1 MLVLRSREIGNPA
14 SYWIPAFAGMTESVP
29 NPRFRGMTEAA
40 LDALLTQFIGALRN
54 ADIRIS
60 TAETLDALS
69 AVELVGYSDRRLLKD
84 SLALV
89 LPKTLDEKA
98 AFDTCFDQF
107 FSFGDRGS
115 RSPPTTAT
123 SDSEPSGDSA
133 GQAGSGQTGSGGDA
147 QDQRTGNARPGD
159 ARQQN
164 TSDVNAERDE
174 TTAAVGSGEMSAPQ
188 SALGQ
193 LLVRG
198 NQLEITIAINTAGR
212 QVNAHEIEVFTQKGV
227 YTRRIMDAMGQVEL
241 QQEIARLADS
251 AVVPDRRRAVD
262 LTHRRDWLR
271 ERVRDYVEH
280 QFLLHADVTGRRLR
294 EDMLRDVRLSALEQ
308 RHHRMLHD
316 LVLRMARRLVSEH
329 SRRRRVFRRGQLHVP
344 RTLRRNMKYDD
355 AVFDLQWK
363 SVKVDRP
370 KVFAVC
376 DVSGSVAAYARFML
390 MFLYSLEE
398 VLPKVRS
405 FAFSSDLGEVSEL
418 FARNTIDDGIAI
430 ALKQYGGGSTDYGQA
445 FADFRRLCL
454 DEVDNRATIIILGDA
469 RNNYGDARTDVL
481 KELYDRSKRVIWL
494 NPEPRTMWNTGD
506 SEMRHY
512 AAYCHQV
519 EECSTLAHLERIVGR
534 LLRAVV

>member
-1 MLVLRSREIGNPA
+1 V
-14 SYWIPAFAGMTESVP
+14 
-29 NPRFRGMTEAA
+29 
-40 LDALLTQFIGALRN
+40 DQLLTQFIGALRN

-69 AVELVGYSDRRLLKD
+69 TVELVGYGDRRLLKD

-107 FSFGDRGS
+107 FSFRE
-115 RSPPTTAT
+115 RVPLP
-123 SDSEPSGDSA
+123 PSGGADTDAALSGDAA
-133 GQAGSGQTGSGGDA
+133 GQAGNGQAGAGGDA
-147 QDQRTGNARPGD
+147 QDQRTGNARPG
-159 ARQQN
+159 APRQQSN
-164 TSDVNAERDE
+164 SNA
-174 TTAAVGSGEMSAPQ
+174 TAGQDDIAAALGSGEMSAAQ
-188 SALGQ
+188 SPLGQ

-198 NQLEITIAINTAGR
+198 NQMEVTIAINTAGR
-212 QVNAHEIEVFTQKGV
+212 QVNVHEIEVFTQKGV
-227 YTRRIMDAMGQVEL
+227 YTRRIMDAMGQAEL

-251 AVVPDRRRAVD
+251 AAIPERRRGVD

-294 EDMLRDVRLSALEQ
+294 EDLLRDVRLSALEQ
-308 RHHRMLHD
+308 RHHRMLQD
-316 LVLRMARRLVSEH
+316 LVLRMARRLISEH
-329 SRRRRVFRRGQLHVP
+329 SRRRKVFRRGQLHVP

-376 DVSGSVAAYARFML
+376 DVSGSVSAYARFML
-390 MFLYSLEE
+390 LFLYSLEE

-405 FAFSSDLGEVSEL
+405 FAFSSDLGEVSGL
-418 FARNTIDDGIAI
+418 FARTNVDEAIAI
-430 ALKQYGGGSTDYGQA
+430 ALKQYGSGSTDYGQA
-445 FADFRRLCL
+445 FGDFRRLCL
-454 DEVDNRATIIILGDA
+454 DEIDNRATLIILGDA

-512 AAYCHQV
+512 SPYCHQV

>member
-1 MLVLRSREIGNPA
+1 M
-14 SYWIPAFAGMTESVP
+14 
-29 NPRFRGMTEAA
+29 
-40 LDALLTQFIGALRN
+40 DQLLTQFIGALRN

-60 TAETLDALS
+60 TAETLDALG

-115 RSPPTTAT
+115 RPAPTTAT
-123 SDSEPSGDSA
+123 SDTEPSGDAA
-133 GQAGSGQTGSGGDA
+133 GQAGNGQAGTGGDA
-147 QDQRTGNARPGD
+147 QDQRTGNARPSD
-159 ARQQN
+159 SRPQN
-164 TSDVNAERDE
+164 TSVATEERDE
-174 TTAAVGSGEMSAPQ
+174 PAAGLGSGEMSAPQ

-227 YTRRIMDAMGQVEL
+227 YTRRIMDAMGHGEL
-241 QQEIARLADS
+241 QQEITRLADS
-251 AVVPDRRRAVD
+251 AAVPERRRAVD

-329 SRRRRVFRRGQLHVP
+329 SRRRKVFRRGSLHVP

-445 FADFRRLCL
+445 FADLRRLCL
-454 DEVDNRATIIILGDA
+454 DEIDNRATIIILGDA

-512 AAYCHQV
+512 APYCHQV
-519 EECSTLAHLERIVGR
+519 DECSTLAHLERIVGR
-534 LLRAVV
+534 LLRAVI

>member
-1 MLVLRSREIGNPA
+1 M
-14 SYWIPAFAGMTESVP
+14 
-29 NPRFRGMTEAA
+29 
-40 LDALLTQFIGALRN
+40 DQLLAQFIGALRN

-69 AVELVGYSDRRLLKD
+69 TVELVGYSDRRLLKD
-84 SLALV
+84 SLALA

-115 RSPPTTAT
+115 RSPPAAAFY
-123 SDSEPSGDSA
+123 DAEPSAAA
-133 GQAGSGQTGSGGDA
+133 GQAGNGQAGAAGDA
-147 QDQRTGNARPGD
+147 QDQRTGGVRPSD
-159 ARQQN
+159 TRQQN
-164 TSDVNAERDE
+164 SSVSTDERNAP
-174 TTAAVGSGEMSAPQ
+174 AAALGGGEMSAPQ

-198 NQLEITIAINTAGR
+198 NQMEITIAISTAGR
-212 QVNAHEIEVFTQKGV
+212 QVNVHEIEVFTQKGV
-227 YTRRIMDAMGQVEL
+227 YTRRVMDAMGHTEL

-251 AVVPDRRRAVD
+251 AAIPDRRRAVD

-308 RHHRMLHD
+308 RHYRMLHD

-329 SRRRRVFRRGQLHVP
+329 SRRRKVFRRGQLHVP

-454 DEVDNRATIIILGDA
+454 DEIDNRATLIILGDA

-512 AAYCHQV
+512 APYCHQV
-519 EECSTLAHLERIVGR
+519 DECSTLAHLERIVGR

>member
-1 MLVLRSREIGNPA
+1 M
-14 SYWIPAFAGMTESVP
+14 
-29 NPRFRGMTEAA
+29 
-40 LDALLTQFIGALRN
+40 DQLLTQFIGALRN

-60 TAETLDALS
+60 TAETLDALGT
-69 AVELVGYSDRRLLKD
+69 VELVGYGDRRLLKD
-84 SLALV
+84 SLSLV

-107 FSFGDRGS
+107 FSSGERTS
-115 RSPPTTAT
+115 LPPTATLESTA
-123 SDSEPSGDSA
+123 DLSGDAA
-133 GQAGSGQTGSGGDA
+133 GQAGNGQAGGGGDA
-147 QDQRTGNARPGD
+147 QDQRTGNASPG
-159 ARQQN
+159 APRQQSGAAA
-164 TSDVNAERDE
+164 TDGRDDNG
-174 TTAAVGSGEMSAPQ
+174 TVLGSGEMTDPQ

-198 NQLEITIAINTAGR
+198 NQMEITIAINSAGR
-212 QVNAHEIEVFTQKGV
+212 QVNVHEIEVFTQKGV
-227 YTRRIMDAMGQVEL
+227 YTRRIMDAMGQGEL
-241 QQEIARLADS
+241 QQEIARFTDS
-251 AVVPDRRRAVD
+251 VAIPDRRRAID
-262 LTHRRDWLR
+262 LGHRRDWLR

-294 EDMLRDVRLSALEQ
+294 EDLLRDVRLSALEQ
-308 RHHRMLHD
+308 RHHRMLQD

-329 SRRRRVFRRGQLHVP
+329 SRRRKVFRRGQLHVP

-376 DVSGSVAAYARFML
+376 DVSGSVSAYARFML

-430 ALKQYGGGSTDYGQA
+430 ALKQYGSGSTDYGQA

-454 DEVDNRATIIILGDA
+454 EEIDNRATLIILGDA
-469 RNNYGDARTDVL
+469 RNNYGDARSDVL

-512 AAYCHQV
+512 APYCHQV
-519 EECSTLAHLERIVGR
+519 DECSTLAHLERIVGR

>member
-1 MLVLRSREIGNPA
+1 M
-14 SYWIPAFAGMTESVP
+14 
-29 NPRFRGMTEAA
+29 
-40 LDALLTQFIGALRN
+40 DQLLTQFIGALRN

-69 AVELVGYSDRRLLKD
+69 TVELVGYSDRRLLKD
-84 SLALV
+84 SLSLV

-107 FSFGDRGS
+107 FSFRE
-115 RSPPTTAT
+115 RVPLPPSTTAE
-123 SDSEPSGDSA
+123 SDTALSGDAA
-133 GQAGSGQTGSGGDA
+133 GQAGSGQAGAGGDS
-147 QDQRTGNARPGD
+147 QDQRTGNARPG
-159 ARQQN
+159 APRQ
-164 TSDVNAERDE
+164 SSSA
-174 TTAAVGSGEMSAPQ
+174 TTTGQDDNGAALGSGEMSDPQ
-188 SALGQ
+188 SPLGQ

-198 NQLEITIAINTAGR
+198 NQMEVTIAINTAGR
-212 QVNAHEIEVFTQKGV
+212 QVNVHEIEVFTQKGV
-227 YTRRIMDAMGQVEL
+227 YTRRIMDAMGQAEL
-241 QQEIARLADS
+241 QQEITRLTDS
-251 AVVPDRRRAVD
+251 AAIPERRRGVD

-294 EDMLRDVRLSALEQ
+294 EDLLRDVRLSALEQ
-308 RHHRMLHD
+308 RHHRMLQD
-316 LVLRMARRLVSEH
+316 LVLRMARRLISEH
-329 SRRRRVFRRGQLHVP
+329 SRRRKVFRRGQLHVP

-376 DVSGSVAAYARFML
+376 DVSGSVSAYARFML

-405 FAFSSDLGEVSEL
+405 FAFSSDLGEVSAL
-418 FARNTIDDGIAI
+418 FARTNVDEAIAI
-430 ALKQYGGGSTDYGQA
+430 ALKQYGSGSTDYGQA

-454 DEVDNRATIIILGDA
+454 DEIDKRATVIILGDA

-512 AAYCHQV
+512 SPYCHQV

>member
-1 MLVLRSREIGNPA
+1 M
-14 SYWIPAFAGMTESVP
+14 
-29 NPRFRGMTEAA
+29 
-40 LDALLTQFIGALRN
+40 DQLLTQFIGALRN

-69 AVELVGYSDRRLLKD
+69 TVELVGYGDRRLLKD
-84 SLALV
+84 SLSLV

-107 FSFGDRGS
+107 FSFGARVSG
-115 RSPPTTAT
+115 PPSTLAE
-123 SDSEPSGDSA
+123 SDAALDGDAA
-133 GQAGSGQTGSGGDA
+133 GQAGNGQAGAGGDA
-147 QDQRTGNARPGD
+147 QDQRTGNARPGA
-159 ARQQN
+159 ARQQAS
-164 TSDVNAERDE
+164 TGA
-174 TTAAVGSGEMSAPQ
+174 TTGQADNVAALGSGEMSDPQ
-188 SALGQ
+188 SPLGQ

-198 NQLEITIAINTAGR
+198 NQMEVTIAINGAGH
-212 QVNAHEIEVFTQKGV
+212 QVNVHEIEVFTQKGV
-227 YTRRIMDAMGQVEL
+227 YTRRIMDAMGHAEL
-241 QQEIARLADS
+241 QQEIARLTDS
-251 AVVPDRRRAVD
+251 AAIPDRRRAVD

-294 EDMLRDVRLSALEQ
+294 EDLLRDVRLSALEQ
-308 RHHRMLHD
+308 RHHRMLQD
-316 LVLRMARRLVSEH
+316 LVLRMARRLISEH
-329 SRRRRVFRRGQLHVP
+329 SRRRKVFRRGQLHVP
-344 RTLRRNMKYDD
+344 HTLRRNMKYDD

-376 DVSGSVAAYARFML
+376 DVSGSVSAYARFML

-398 VLPKVRS
+398 VLPRVRS

-418 FARNTIDDGIAI
+418 FARNTIDDGVAI
-430 ALKQYGGGSTDYGQA
+430 ALKQYSSGSTDYGQA
-445 FADFRRLCL
+445 LADFRRLCL
-454 DEVDNRATIIILGDA
+454 DEIDNRATLIILGDA
-469 RNNYGDARTDVL
+469 RNNYGDARTDIL

-512 AAYCHQV
+512 APYCHQV
-519 EECSTLAHLERIVGR
+519 DECSTLAHLERIVGR

>member
-1 MLVLRSREIGNPA
+1 M
-14 SYWIPAFAGMTESVP
+14 
-29 NPRFRGMTEAA
+29 
-40 LDALLTQFIGALRN
+40 DQLLTQFIGALRN
-54 ADIRIS
+54 ADVHIS
-60 TAETLDALS
+60 TAETLDAFS
-69 AVELVGYSDRRLLKD
+69 TVELVGYSDRRLLKD
-84 SLALV
+84 SLSLV

-107 FSFGDRGS
+107 FSFGE
-115 RSPPTTAT
+115 RSSLPPAST
-123 SDSEPSGDSA
+123 SESAAANSGDAA
-133 GQAGSGQTGSGGDA
+133 GQAGGGEAGAGGDA
-147 QDQRTGNARPGD
+147 QAQRTGNARPG
-159 ARQQN
+159 APRQQ
-164 TSDVNAERDE
+164 TG
-174 TTAAVGSGEMSAPQ
+174 AAQIATGDDDSVALGSGEMSAPQ

-198 NQLEITIAINTAGR
+198 NQMEITIAINSAGR
-212 QVNAHEIEVFTQKGV
+212 QVNVHEIEVFTQKGV
-227 YTRRIMDAMGQVEL
+227 YTRRVMDAMGHGEL
-241 QQEIARLADS
+241 QQEIARLSDS
-251 AVVPDRRRAVD
+251 AAISDRRRAVD

-271 ERVRDYVEH
+271 ERVRDSVEH

-294 EDMLRDVRLSALEQ
+294 EDLLRDVRLSALEQ
-308 RHHRMLHD
+308 RHHRMLQD

-329 SRRRRVFRRGQLHVP
+329 SRRRKVFRRGQLHVP

-355 AVFDLQWK
+355 AVFDLRWK

-418 FARNTIDDGIAI
+418 FARNTVDDSIAI
-430 ALKQYGGGSTDYGQA
+430 ALKQYGSGSTDYGQA

-454 DEVDNRATIIILGDA
+454 DEIDNRATIIILGDA

-494 NPEPRTMWNTGD
+494 NPEPRSMWNTGD

-512 AAYCHQV
+512 APYCHQV
-519 EECSTLAHLERIVGR
+519 DECSTLAHLERIVGR

>member
-1 MLVLRSREIGNPA
+1 M
-14 SYWIPAFAGMTESVP
+14 
-29 NPRFRGMTEAA
+29 
-40 LDALLTQFIGALRN
+40 DQLLTQFIGALRN
-54 ADIRIS
+54 ADVRIS
-60 TAETLDALS
+60 TAETLDAMG

-107 FSFGDRGS
+107 FSFGDRLS
-115 RSPPTTAT
+115 RPPPGVAAG
-123 SDSEPSGDSA
+123 DAEPSGDA
-133 GQAGSGQTGSGGDA
+133 AGQDGNGQAGGGGDP
-147 QDQRTGNARPGD
+147 QDQRTGNARPTGS
-159 ARQQN
+159 RQQN
-164 TSDVNAERDE
+164 TAVATDERDE
-174 TTAAVGSGEMSAPQ
+174 RATALGSGEMSAPQ

-198 NQLEITIAINTAGR
+198 NQMEITIAINAAGR
-212 QVNAHEIEVFTQKGV
+212 QVNVHEIEVFTQKGV
-227 YTRRIMDAMGQVEL
+227 YTRRIMDAMGHAGL
-241 QQEIARLADS
+241 QEEIARLAES
-251 AVVPDRRRAVD
+251 AAIPDRRRAVD

-329 SRRRRVFRRGQLHVP
+329 SRRRKVFRRGQLHVP

-370 KVFAVC
+370 RVFAVC

-398 VLPKVRS
+398 VLPRVRS

-418 FARNTIDDGIAI
+418 FARNTIDDGIAV

-454 DEVDNRATIIILGDA
+454 DEIDRRATIIILGDA

-481 KELYDRSKRVIWL
+481 KEFYERSKRVIWL

-512 AAYCHQV
+512 APYCHQV

>member
-1 MLVLRSREIGNPA
+1 M
-14 SYWIPAFAGMTESVP
+14 
-29 NPRFRGMTEAA
+29 
-40 LDALLTQFIGALRN
+40 DQLLTEFIGALRN

-69 AVELVGYSDRRLLKD
+69 TVKLIGYGDRRLLKD

-107 FSFGDRGS
+107 FSFGDRAS
-115 RSPPTTAT
+115 LSSPTTAANADVT
-123 SDSEPSGDSA
+123 PSGDAA
-133 GQAGSGQTGSGGDA
+133 GQAGNGQAGAGGDA
-147 QDQRTGNARPGD
+147 QEQRTGTARPGTPQ
-159 ARQQN
+159 RQR
-164 TSDVNAERDE
+164 TPALATDERNAQS
-174 TTAAVGSGEMSAPQ
+174 AAPGSGEMSAPQ
-188 SALGQ
+188 SALG
-193 LLVRG
+193 LLLARG

-212 QVNAHEIEVFTQKGV
+212 RVNVHEIEVFTQKGV
-227 YTRRIMDAMGQVEL
+227 YTRRIMDAMGNGEL
-241 QQEIARLADS
+241 QQEIAQLADS
-251 AVVPDRRRAVD
+251 AAVADRRRAVD

-308 RHHRMLHD
+308 RHYRMLQD
-316 LVLRMARRLVSEH
+316 VVMRMARRLVSEH
-329 SRRRRVFRRGQLHVP
+329 SRRRKVFRRGQLHVP

-418 FARNTIDDGIAI
+418 FARNAVDDAIAV

-454 DEVDNRATIIILGDA
+454 EEIDKRATVIILGDA
-469 RNNYGDARTDVL
+469 RNNYGDARTDAL
-481 KELYDRSKRVIWL
+481 KEIYERSKRVIWL

-512 AAYCHQV
+512 APYCHQV
-519 EECSTLAHLERIVGR
+519 DECSTLAHLERIVGR